1 MIASI
6 RYDVYSI
13 NIKSEIYHR
22 ADVAEVCV
30 QSLIE
35 EGANFKSIDLSSK
48 EPNAEGA
55 VVTKDWKDFFCKIS
69 GSCQY

>member
-1 MIASI
+1 MLYFIDKAFIIEILSST
-6 RYDVYSI
+6 YD
-13 NIKSEIYHR
+13 R

>member
-1 MIASI
+1 MLYFIDKAFIIEILSLP
-6 RYDVYSI
+6 YD
-13 NIKSEIYHR
+13 R

>member
-1 MIASI
+1 MLYFIDKAFIIEILSQT
-6 RYDVYSI
+6 YD
-13 NIKSEIYHR
+13 R

>member
-1 MIASI
+1 MLYFIDKAFIIEILSLT
-6 RYDVYSI
+6 YD
-13 NIKSEIYHR
+13 R

>member
-1 MIASI
+1 MLYFIDKAFI
-6 RYDVYSI
+6 I
-13 NIKSEIYHR
+13 EILSLTNDR

-48 EPNAEGA
+48 EPNTEGA